1 MIVLFFFILNL
12 YILLNH
18 LIYLTMSS
26 ESLETLIVKSKVRD
40 YIKEK
45 GLNTSKAV
53 VDGNRLN
60 LRIAEILDNAIQRA
74 KENGRKTVKPRDI

>member
-1 MIVLFFFILNL
+1 
-12 YILLNH
+12 
-18 LIYLTMSS
+18 MSS